1 MTMPCLKLQDYCSQC
16 PWVLDRP
23 LSTHASTRDFWTL
36 TDKCG
41 LVSCGVTAPFSWIL
55 MHRFCMCPSES
66 LESLL
71 CSIMTFY
78 WLEIA
83 FSPSGIK
90 IYYMFVI
97 HLYGYII
104 LAGHILYYIYVIY
117 LHDTFFWHGNF
128 FCNLLLQNFNQDFVL
143 H

>member
-1 MTMPCLKLQDYCSQC
+1 MVGVMETSSKMTMPACLKLQDYCSQC

-55 MHRFCMCPSES
+55 VCTGFVCALQES

-78 WLEIA
+78 WLNNI
-83 FSPSGIK
+83 FPPSGIK
-90 IYYMFVI
+90 IHYMFVI

-104 LAGHILYYIYVIY
+104 LACHIFILYLCY
-117 LHDTFFWHGNF
+117 LFTWYFFF
-128 FCNLLLQNFNQDFVL
+128 FPWEFLL
-143 H
+143 